1 MWFKK
6 ELEDEYIK
14 MEKIA
19 RVAPETKMKD
29 GENEKKKTDPIV
41 ERIIATDVAKFWKK
55 KKKKRD
61 EMRRGELR
69 DRERQRLKV

>member
-19 RVAPETKMKD
+19 RVAPETKMKE

-41 ERIIATDVAKFWKK
+41 ERMIATDVAKFWK
-55 KKKKRD
+55 
-61 EMRRGELR
+61 M
-69 DRERQRLKV
+69 